1 MEKDLQNRLIF
12 LANKYE
18 TAEFLKKDPS
28 QFMHRFSSPL
38 EQETVAFVAANLSF
52 GRREQIIAHIESI
65 LADCEKHKL
74 LPTEWI
80 LQEKYKD
87 FFLPKENFFYRIYS
101 NNSMILFFDGINF
114 MLKKSGSIQ
123 NHIKAQLQKENLV
136 LNKEIFASQVIAQN
150 FRPECNLVPH
160 TKESASKK
168 INMFLRWMVRKNSP
182 VDLGLWSSWFSAKN
196 LLMPLDTHVMQQSVK
211 LGLIPL
217 SSGVKFPSA
226 NLKTA
231 VALTQKLK
239 EVFPEDPV
247 RADFALFGY
256 GVEFD

>member
-1 MEKDLQNRLIF
+1 MEKNLKNRLIF

-18 TAEFLKKDPS
+18 NAEFLKKDPS

-38 EQETVAFVAANLSF
+38 EQETVAFIAANLSF
-52 GRREQIIAHIESI
+52 GRRDQIINHVEMI
-65 LADCEKHKL
+65 LTDCKNQNL
-74 LPTEWI
+74 LPSEWI
-80 LQEKYKD
+80 LQEKYKN
-87 FFLPKENFFYRIYS
+87 FFLPREKFFYRMYS
-101 NNSMILFFDGINF
+101 NKSMILFFDGINF

-123 NHIKAQLQKENLV
+123 NHIKPQLQKQNLI
-136 LNKEIFASQVIAQN
+136 LNKDIFASHVIAQN
-150 FRPECNLVPH
+150 FCPECNLIPH
-160 TKESASKK
+160 TKGSACKK
-168 INMFLRWMVRKNSP
+168 LNMFLRWMVRKNSP
-182 VDLGLWSSWFSAKN
+182 IDLGLWSSWFSAKN

-217 SSGVKFPSA
+217 RSGTKFPSA

-231 VALTQKLK
+231 IALTQKLK

-247 RADFALFGY
+247 RSDFALFAY